1 MRYVGYYFIVLFI
14 IFLIMYIGS
23 YILRKKKNKLGGSA
37 GFRFIEKRYNL
48 NMDEKRANALA
59 KILVFNDSFLLS
71 VPIYMCL
78 FVLDMSSVA
87 RMIILFA
94 ITFVFCVVFVLLSY
108 NMIGK
113 ILKKKGW

>member
-1 MRYVGYYFIVLFI
+1 MEYVGYYFIVLFI
-14 IFLIMYIGS
+14 IFVTMYICS

-48 NMDEKRANALA
+48 NMDEQRANTLA

-71 VPIYMCL
+71 VPIYICIFIM
-78 FVLDMSSVA
+78 DMSSIYK
-87 RMIILFA
+87 MILLFG
-94 ITFVFCVVFVLLSY
+94 ITFIFCVVFVILSY
-108 NMIGK
+108 TTIGK